1 MGWLSQYLN
10 QPSRKIRLSE
20 ECFPANYSI
29 LLSSIFTNILAF
41 LLGSTLN
48 IKIKDEWVIELL
60 PSSVDSKAARRDIT
74 CSPQSSNTWLLTNTI
89 TIHVIITGSKGFFCD
104 IYPFAILSDTTIL
117 YYSQAS
123 AYVFF
128 GAVSVLVSAYWCHPT
143 EGDNPIKDQGGNVF
157 PQKVIKTGEGS
168 RFPRI
173 HN

>member
-1 MGWLSQYLN
+1 M
-10 QPSRKIRLSE
+10 

-74 CSPQSSNTWLLTNTI
+74 CSPQSFNTWLLTNTI
-89 TIHVIITGSKGFFCD
+89 TIHFIITGSKGFFWD

-117 YYSQAS
+117 Y
-123 AYVFF
+123 
-128 GAVSVLVSAYWCHPT
+128 
-143 EGDNPIKDQGGNVF
+143 
-157 PQKVIKTGEGS
+157 
-168 RFPRI
+168 
-173 HN
+173 